1 MAKDKENTPEVETP
15 TISKEVE
22 KEEEKLLTQDQFDK
36 ALKERLERDRAKL
49 LKETEA
55 KIREVQAEAERQA
68 KLSAEEKERELA
80 LKNEE
85 ELKTREASISIRE
98 NRLDAVEIFA
108 KNKVPSDLVTY
119 VVDADKDK
127 TLDNAEAFVKAFND
141 SVAKAVAEQLKG
153 TPPKDITANS
163 NDSQVRKIIKSF

>member
-85 ELKTREASISIRE
+85 
-98 NRLDAVEIFA
+98 
-108 KNKVPSDLVTY
+108 
-119 VVDADKDK
+119 
-127 TLDNAEAFVKAFND
+127 
-141 SVAKAVAEQLKG
+141 
-153 TPPKDITANS
+153 
-163 NDSQVRKIIKSF
+163 